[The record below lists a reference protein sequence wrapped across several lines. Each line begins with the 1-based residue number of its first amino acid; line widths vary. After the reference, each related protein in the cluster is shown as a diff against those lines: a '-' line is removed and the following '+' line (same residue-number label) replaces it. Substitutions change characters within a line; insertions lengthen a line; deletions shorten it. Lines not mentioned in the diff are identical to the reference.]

1 MLAATWPI
9 SREEKRSASRSPARW
24 PTRRWSCCSTSPRPR
39 SMKPPSWRLNLPF
52 KTSCVTRDSPAYSLL
67 MTPLRQRVWPS
78 GHYCS
83 RPDASCALALLKRCC
98 MLKFVFNNQLYL
110 VLAQAFVAALAAL
123 LVVLLA
129 RKRGIHLES
138 ETLIALL
145 RGIIQIIAVGSVL
158 MLLLRGP
165 RWTSGFLL
173 AGMIVAA
180 GATSARR
187 AKGMPDAF
195 RVSAS
200 SIAFGA
206 GSVIALMTW
215 LGVIDT
221 AITSLVPVGSML
233 IANAMNTNGL
243 ALNRFRAD
251 VLAHVGEIETALALG
266 AEAKNSVGPYVQA
279 SFEASLIPAIDSLRS
294 LGIVWIP
301 GLMAGM
307 LLSGAR
313 PVYAAIYQFVVLAMI
328 FASSGLTSLV
338 STLLMRTRVMS
349 PAEQLVLRPE
359 N

>member
-1 MLAATWPI
+1 MLEHFF
-9 SREEKRSASRSPARW
+9 R
-24 PTRRWSCCSTSPRPR
+24 
-39 SMKPPSWRLNLPF
+39 
-52 KTSCVTRDSPAYSLL
+52 
-67 MTPLRQRVWPS
+67 
-78 GHYCS
+78 
-83 RPDASCALALLKRCC
+83 
-98 MLKFVFNNQLYL
+98 NQLEL
-110 VLAQAFVAALAAL
+110 GLAQATIAALAAM

-129 RKRGIHLES
+129 RKRGIHLEG
-138 ETLIALL
+138 ETLVAML
-145 RGIIQIIAVGSVL
+145 RGIVQIVAVGSIL
-158 MLLLRGP
+158 SLLLRGP

-187 AKGMPDAF
+187 AKGMPGAF
-195 RVSAS
+195 RVSAWA
-200 SIAFGA
+200 IAFGA

-243 ALNRFRAD
+243 ALNRFRSD

-266 AEAKNSVGPYVQA
+266 AEASNSVSPYVQA

-328 FASSGLTSLV
+328 FAASGLTSLV
-338 STLLMRTRVMS
+338 STLLIRARIFTS
-349 PAEQLVLRPE
+349 AEQLVLQPGR
-359 N
+359 

>member
-1 MLAATWPI
+1 VL
-9 SREEKRSASRSPARW
+9 K
-24 PTRRWSCCSTSPRPR
+24 
-39 SMKPPSWRLNLPF
+39 
-52 KTSCVTRDSPAYSLL
+52 LL
-67 MTPLRQRVWPS
+67 FP
-78 GHYCS
+78 
-83 RPDASCALALLKRCC
+83 
-98 MLKFVFNNQLYL
+98 NQLQL
-110 VLAQAFVAALAAL
+110 GFAQAAVAALAAMI
-123 LVVLLA
+123 VVLAA
-129 RKRGIHLES
+129 RSRKIHLET
-138 ETLIALL
+138 EALVAMI
-145 RGIIQIIAVGSVL
+145 RGLVQIIAVGSILVV
-158 MLLLRGP
+158 LLRGP

-173 AGMIVAA
+173 AAMMVAA

-187 AKGMPDAF
+187 AKGMPGAF
-195 RVSAS
+195 RVSTWA
-200 SIAFGA
+200 IACGA

-243 ALNRFRAD
+243 ALNRFRSD

-266 AEAKNSVGPYVQA
+266 VEARNSVGPYVQA

-328 FASSGLTSLV
+328 FAASGLTSLV
-338 STLLMRTRVMS
+338 STLLIRTRVFS
-349 PAEQLVLRPE
+349 PAEQLVLQPGA
-359 N
+359 

>member
-1 MLAATWPI
+1 MLNH
-9 SREEKRSASRSPARW
+9 
-24 PTRRWSCCSTSPRPR
+24 
-39 SMKPPSWRLNLPF
+39 LF
-52 KTSCVTRDSPAYSLL
+52 
-67 MTPLRQRVWPS
+67 
-78 GHYCS
+78 G
-83 RPDASCALALLKRCC
+83 
-98 MLKFVFNNQLYL
+98 NQLYL
-110 VLAQAFVAALAAL
+110 GLAQAFITAVAAM

-129 RKRGIHLES
+129 RKRGIHLEG
-138 ETLIALL
+138 EAVIAMA
-145 RGIIQIIAVGSVL
+145 RGIVQIIAVGSIL
-158 MLLLRGP
+158 LLLLRAP

-173 AGMIVAA
+173 AGMIIAA
-180 GATSARR
+180 GGISGRR
-187 AKGMPDAF
+187 AKGIPDAF
-195 RVSAS
+195 RVSAV

-221 AITSLVPVGSML
+221 AITALVPVGSML
-233 IANAMNTNGL
+233 IANSMNTNGL

-266 AEAKNSVGPYVQA
+266 AEARNSVSPYVQA

-328 FASSGLTSLV
+328 FAASGLTSLV
-338 STLLMRTRVMS
+338 STLLIRDRVFT
-349 PAEQLVLRPE
+349 PAQQLSLHPGR
-359 N
+359 